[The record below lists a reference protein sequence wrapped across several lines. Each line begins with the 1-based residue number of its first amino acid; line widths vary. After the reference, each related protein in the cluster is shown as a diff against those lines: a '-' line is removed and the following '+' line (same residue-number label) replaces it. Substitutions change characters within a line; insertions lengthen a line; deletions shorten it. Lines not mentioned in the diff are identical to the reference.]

1 MDFYQMLISDE
12 PIDGLW
18 LWLIIALPLAL
29 ILSIVF
35 KGVNDETAD
44 N

>member
-35 KGVNDETAD
+35 KKGEET
-44 N
+44 